1 LQEYFIRCWNCLGEY
16 DAMAAIWC
24 SCNPNHPTKVCPFCL
39 LCFCAAP
46 EIYHDKFWA
55 GAPEELV
62 KDREMLARARG
73 PLGQALVQ
81 AKVITSDQ
89 LLLAL
94 KHQKKTGGRLGE
106 ILVELGFLTPQTLSS
121 FLSMQRSVPQVSLRD
136 YVLDP
141 MLIASI
147 GAEECL
153 KRMVVPLSREMM
165 AGKEMLTLAMANPS
179 DGGAI
184 EFLQNMLGCLVLP
197 VQTQADELKRAL
209 EPFVPDPGLPAQPA
223 VAPAEGQSLPPAS
236 GAQMATDL
244 LRKALARG
252 ASDLYLEPKEEEV
265 SVHIRI
271 DGMLYKA
278 KSLGRDIQDVLTFEL
293 KRLLRLDTAV
303 KDRPQEGRVVMRS
316 GDVRFDVIAHCLPTR
331 FGENLALK
339 IINRD
344 TFFKSYDQLGLPA
357 DDQIALRA
365 ALSAQRGLIL
375 LTAPLFHGSTTLYA
389 VMKDLSSDGQRKL
402 MSIEAQSICPVPNVS
417 QVSLGENK
425 DDEATLTTL
434 KALASIQPDVCVL
447 GDLLETTN
455 MAGQMIKLAS
465 QMLVIATL
473 EATSTTQAVQKVV
486 DLGVPAPD
494 LSQHLLLVLNQ
505 RLVRRI
511 CAACVQPSGLSER
524 SLQLMGLSPEEAVS
538 LSGVSQGQGCEAC
551 SGIGYKGRIALFEV
565 LTPGAGYRKALGKAS
580 SEKVLEREAVKQGL
594 QTLRMR
600 ALQSIRDGRTTIE
613 EFQKEHF

>member
-1 LQEYFIRCWNCLGEY
+1 
-16 DAMAAIWC
+16 
-24 SCNPNHPTKVCPFCL
+24 
-39 LCFCAAP
+39 
-46 EIYHDKFWA
+46 
-55 GAPEELV
+55 
-62 KDREMLARARG
+62 
-73 PLGQALVQ
+73 
-81 AKVITSDQ
+81 
-89 LLLAL
+89 
-94 KHQKKTGGRLGE
+94 
-106 ILVELGFLTPQTLSS
+106 
-121 FLSMQRSVPQVSLRD
+121 
-136 YVLDP
+136 
-141 MLIASI
+141 
-147 GAEECL
+147 
-153 KRMVVPLSREMM
+153 
-165 AGKEMLTLAMANPS
+165 
-179 DGGAI
+179 
-184 EFLQNMLGCLVLP
+184 MLGCLVLP
-197 VQTQADELKRAL
+197 VQAQADELKRSL
-209 EPFVPDPGLPAQPA
+209 EPFVPDPGMPAPA
-223 VAPAEGQSLPPAS
+223 PAPAEGPPLPPAS

-316 GDVRFDVIAHCLPTR
+316 GDIRFDVIAHCLPTR

-344 TFFKSYDQLGLPA
+344 TFFKTYDQLGLPA
-357 DDQIALRA
+357 DDQLALRA

-375 LTAPLFHGSTTLYA
+375 LTAPLFHGSTTTLYA
-389 VMKDLSSDGQRKL
+389 VMKDLASDGQRKL

-473 EATSTTQAVQKVV
+473 EASSATQAVQKVV
-486 DLGVPAPD
+486 DLGVLAGD
-494 LSQHLLLVLNQ
+494 LAQHLLLVLNQ

-511 CAACVQPSGLSER
+511 CSACVQPSGFSER
-524 SLQLMGLSPEEAVS
+524 SLQLMGLSPDEAVS

-565 LTPGAGYRKALGKAS
+565 LTPGAGYRKALGKGS
-580 SEKVLEREAVKQGL
+580 SEKVLEREAQKQGL
-594 QTLRMR
+594 HTLRMR
-600 ALQSIRDGRTTIE
+600 ALQGIRDGRTTIE

>member
-1 LQEYFIRCWNCLGEY
+1 MHEYIIRCWNCLGEY
-16 DAMAAIWC
+16 DALGAIWC

-46 EIYHDKFWA
+46 EIYHEKFWA

-121 FLSMQRSVPQVSLRD
+121 FLSMQRSVPSVSLRD

-153 KRMVVPLSREMM
+153 HRMVVPLSREMM

-184 EFLQNMLGCLVLP
+184 EFFQNMLGCLVLP
-197 VQTQADELKRAL
+197 VQTSADDLKHAL
-209 EPFVPDPGLPAQPA
+209 QPFVPDPALPPA
-223 VAPAEGQSLPPAS
+223 SPSQAEGPPLPPAS

-271 DGMLYKA
+271 DGILYKA

-316 GDVRFDVIAHCLPTR
+316 GDSRFDVIAHCLPTR

-344 TFFKSYDQLGLPA
+344 TFFKTYEQLGLPQE
-357 DDQIALRA
+357 DQLALRA

-375 LTAPLFHGSTTLYA
+375 VTAPLFHGSTTTLYA
-389 VMKDLSSDGQRKL
+389 IMKDLADGQRKL

-425 DDEATLTTL
+425 DDEATMTTL

-455 MAGQMIKLAS
+455 MAGQMIKLAT

-473 EATSTTQAVQKVV
+473 EASNATQAVEKVV
-486 DLGVPAPD
+486 DLGVPATD
-494 LSQHLLLVLNQ
+494 LAQHLLLVLNQ

-511 CAACVQPSGLSER
+511 CTSCVQPSGLSER
-524 SLQLMGLSPEEAVS
+524 SLQLMGLSAEESVS
-538 LSGVSQGQGCEAC
+538 LSGVSQGQGCESC
-551 SGIGYKGRIALFEV
+551 SGIGYKGRIAVFEV
-565 LTPGAGYRKALGKAS
+565 LTPGAGYRKALAKGAS
-580 SEKVLEREAVKQGL
+580 ERTLEKEAAKQGL
-594 QTLRMR
+594 QTLRIR
-600 ALQSIRDGRTTIE
+600 ALQLIREGRTTIE